1 MISEEFRLPEANE
14 ISNRFGSDKTS
25 IFDIYEYEEAHDDRK
40 TFRIRNNDLTFLV
53 SIREKQS
60 FLKKC
65 IMAQYANLMV
75 VSDHQLFSTCTCINP
90 QKIEREARDI

>member
-14 ISNRFGSDKTS
+14 ISNRFGSDKAS
-25 IFDIYEYEEAHDDRK
+25 IFDIYEYEEAHDDTK